1 MTTYRNQRGFA
12 LAGSIFALVIIAA
25 LIAGAFFSSR
35 QDMVVGRNSQT
46 YGRAFSAA
54 EAGLNNTL
62 ANWAGVGSFN
72 GLAVGDSSTV
82 TATLPGNGG
91 SYETVV
97 RRMNDEL
104 FLIRTT
110 GTDPSGS
117 ARRTLAAMTRLLT
130 VAMNFRAALTTR
142 NNLKLGGSAFV
153 DGRDTDPSAWGCPA
167 GVNDTLP
174 AVVTSDSS
182 AITTSGC
189 NNFSCLTGDP
199 KIEEDTT
206 INDSTFFKYGDTD
219 WNELVSMATK
229 IYNGNTGPLNG
240 LAAVGT
246 ATTCNVANQNN
257 WGEPRRGLGTIVGCY
272 NYMPIIYVNGNLKL
286 TGGYGQG
293 ILLIEGDLEVQG
305 GFEFYGP
312 VIVRGSLSTQGTGG
326 HFNGGLMAANV
337 NLDLNNVLGD
347 AVITFSS
354 CAIERAL
361 NYNANG
367 RLLRERSW
375 AEITR

>member
-1 MTTYRNQRGFA
+1 MTASRNERGFA
-12 LAGSIFALVIIAA
+12 LVGSIFALVVIAA
-25 LIAGAFFSSR
+25 LISGAFFVSR
-35 QDMVVGRNSQT
+35 QEMTVGRNSQT
-46 YGRAFSAA
+46 YARAFSAA

-72 GLAVGDSSTV
+72 GLVVGDSATV
-82 TATLPGNGG
+82 TATLAGNGG

-104 FLIRTT
+104 FFVRTT

-117 ARRTLAAMTRLLT
+117 ARRTLAGMTRLLT
-130 VAMNFRAALTTR
+130 VEMMFRAALTTR
-142 NNLKLGGSAFV
+142 NDLKLGGSAFV
-153 DGRDTDPSAWGCPA
+153 DGRDTDPSTWGCPA
-167 GVNDTLP
+167 VPLDTLP
-174 AVVTSDSS
+174 AVRTSDSS
-182 AITTSGC
+182 QITTSGC

-219 WNELVSMATK
+219 WAELTSMATK
-229 IYNGNTGPLNG
+229 VYAGGATLNG
-240 LAAVGT
+240 MAPTGT
-246 ATTCNVANQNN
+246 ATTCNTNVQGN
-257 WGEPRRGLGTIVGCY
+257 WGEPTRGVGSIVGCY
-272 NYMPIIYVNGNLKL
+272 NYFPIIYVSGDLKL
-286 TGGYGQG
+286 SGGYGQG
-293 ILLIEGDLEVQG
+293 ILLVEGNLDVQG

-312 VIVRGSLSTQGTGG
+312 VIVRGALSTQGTGG

-347 AVITFSS
+347 AVITYSS

>member
-1 MTTYRNQRGFA
+1 MTASRNERGFA
-12 LAGSIFALVIIAA
+12 LVGSIFALVIIAS
-25 LIAGAFFSSR
+25 LIAGAFFASR
-35 QDMVVGRNSQT
+35 QELSIGRNSQT
-46 YGRAFSAA
+46 YQRAFSAA

-72 GLAVGDSSTV
+72 GLAVGDSQTV
-82 TATLPGNGG
+82 TATLTGNGG
-91 SYETVV
+91 SYTTVV
-97 RRMNDEL
+97 RRLNDEL
-104 FLIRTT
+104 FFVRST
-110 GTDPSGS
+110 GLDPSNS
-117 ARRTLAAMTRLLT
+117 ARRTLAAMTKLLK

-142 NNLKLGGSAFV
+142 STLKLGGSAFV
-153 DGRDTDPSAWGCPA
+153 DGRDTDPSNWGCPA
-167 GVNDTLP
+167 IPLDTLP

-182 AITTSGC
+182 QITTSGC
-189 NNFSCLTGDP
+189 NNFNCLTGDP

-219 WNELVSMATK
+219 WNELTAMATK
-229 IYNGNTGPLNG
+229 VYAGGATLNG
-240 LAAVGT
+240 MLPVGT
-246 ATTCNVANQNN
+246 ATTCTITQNN
-257 WGEPRRGLGTIVGCY
+257 WGEPRRGVGTIAGCY
-272 NYMPIIYVNGNLKL
+272 NYMPIIYVNGDLKL
-286 TGGYGQG
+286 TGGFGQG
-293 ILLIEGDLEVQG
+293 ILLVEGNLDVQG